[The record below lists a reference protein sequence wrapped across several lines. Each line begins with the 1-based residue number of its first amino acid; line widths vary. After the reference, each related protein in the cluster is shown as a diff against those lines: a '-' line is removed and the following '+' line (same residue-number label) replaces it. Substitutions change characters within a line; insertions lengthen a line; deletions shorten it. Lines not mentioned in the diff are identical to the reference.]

1 MVKKIILKTK
11 LPREKGKLYFCG
23 TSSDGNLT
31 IGEVKMARGK
41 KKKKQV
47 CYFKEANRKKGDK
60 LVHPDFYK
68 KYGYNPN

>member
-41 KKKKQV
+41 KKKK
-47 CYFKEANRKKGDK
+47 
-60 LVHPDFYK
+60 
-68 KYGYNPN
+68 